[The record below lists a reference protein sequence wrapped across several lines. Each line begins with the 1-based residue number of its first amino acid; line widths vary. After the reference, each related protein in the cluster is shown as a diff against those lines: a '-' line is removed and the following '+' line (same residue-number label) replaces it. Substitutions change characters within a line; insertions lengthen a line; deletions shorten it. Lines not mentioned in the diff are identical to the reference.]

1 MPLSAPTIDRQP
13 RHIRSVRYQSF
24 ERSDG
29 LWDVEGELIDTKA
42 MDVPR
47 LGSGIFRAG
56 EPIHHMHIRVTVDT
70 RLVVHAI
77 EAAMDAHPIQGCPAA
92 LDAMQRMVG
101 CCMAKGWRK
110 AIEANLGK
118 VAGCTHM
125 RELLMNMAT
134 AAFQSI
140 GAAFGGDIVRAGQQM
155 HGKTSVIT
163 TDQKG
168 VFAGLPQQFTVNRYH
183 SLVIDKATLP
193 ACLTVT
199 ATSEDGEIQGVR
211 HTTLA
216 VEGVQFHPES
226 ILTEHG
232 HAMLKNFLQ
241 AA

>member
-92 LDAMQRMVG
+92 LEAMPRPRCRRNPRPRSG
-101 CCMAKGWRK
+101 
-110 AIEANLGK
+110 
-118 VAGCTHM
+118 
-125 RELLMNMAT
+125 
-134 AAFQSI
+134 
-140 GAAFGGDIVRAGQQM
+140 
-155 HGKTSVIT
+155 
-163 TDQKG
+163 
-168 VFAGLPQQFTVNRYH
+168 
-183 SLVIDKATLP
+183 
-193 ACLTVT
+193 
-199 ATSEDGEIQGVR
+199 
-211 HTTLA
+211 
-216 VEGVQFHPES
+216 
-226 ILTEHG
+226 
-232 HAMLKNFLQ
+232 
-241 AA
+241 

>member
-140 GAAFGGDIVRAGQQM
+140 GAAFSTGGDTPPLFLGKCQGWRFDGPAVAEHFPKFIGYLRPEPAGKPP
-155 HGKTSVIT
+155 HG
-163 TDQKG
+163 
-168 VFAGLPQQFTVNRYH
+168 A
-183 SLVIDKATLP
+183 
-193 ACLTVT
+193 
-199 ATSEDGEIQGVR
+199 
-211 HTTLA
+211 
-216 VEGVQFHPES
+216 
-226 ILTEHG
+226 
-232 HAMLKNFLQ
+232 
-241 AA
+241 

>member
-92 LDAMQRMVG
+92 LEAMQRMVG

-140 GAAFGGDIVRAGQQM
+140 GAAVAEHFPKFIGYLRPEPAGKPP
-155 HGKTSVIT
+155 HG
-163 TDQKG
+163 
-168 VFAGLPQQFTVNRYH
+168 A
-183 SLVIDKATLP
+183 
-193 ACLTVT
+193 
-199 ATSEDGEIQGVR
+199 
-211 HTTLA
+211 
-216 VEGVQFHPES
+216 
-226 ILTEHG
+226 
-232 HAMLKNFLQ
+232 
-241 AA
+241 